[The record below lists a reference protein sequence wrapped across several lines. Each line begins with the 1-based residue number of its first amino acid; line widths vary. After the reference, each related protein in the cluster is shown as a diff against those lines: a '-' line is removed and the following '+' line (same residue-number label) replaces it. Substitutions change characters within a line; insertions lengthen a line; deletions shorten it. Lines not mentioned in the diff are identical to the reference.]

1 MRKMTATR
9 HQERKAYPIRTWYRL
24 FCLFL
29 RCSPIIT
36 LWSRAYRRIRNMN
49 GHEMTAALSPAHPR
63 NLYHIF
69 PALRSTL
76 SVSILTFTDNY
87 QQSFTFCVHSN
98 RNWRKKKKTEKCSN
112 RWELSQ
118 NQNEHHERNA
128 QWKQSPIV
136 ACVLCRTIIFVT
148 SGVARGAKQ
157 PKHTHTQW
165 SHIAWSE
172 STRSICGCARAE
184 IHRLWRHDMK
194 KKKKEITRR
203 PIISSQEPCSH
214 RKLRRTEKKKH
225 YRRHE
230 KYQLAGVSLH
240 HSRIP
245 FYNLNHR
252 LENKTHFVC
261 NTHTQCVLFRLLL

>member
-1 MRKMTATR
+1 MTATR

-36 LWSRAYRRIRNMN
+36 LWSRACRRIRNMN

-98 RNWRKKKKTEKCSN
+98 RNWRKKKDGKMFQSLRTVSERTPWAQRTAKTITNRGMCSVSYHHI
-112 RWELSQ
+112 RDKWSRPRSQ
-118 NQNEHHERNA
+118 TT
-128 QWKQSPIV
+128 K
-136 ACVLCRTIIFVT
+136 T
-148 SGVARGAKQ
+148 
-157 PKHTHTQW
+157 HTHTQW

-194 KKKKEITRR
+194 KQKKRNNPSTDHL
-203 PIISSQEPCSH
+203 IS
-214 RKLRRTEKKKH
+214 RAL
-225 YRRHE
+225 
-230 KYQLAGVSLH
+230 
-240 HSRIP
+240 
-245 FYNLNHR
+245 
-252 LENKTHFVC
+252 
-261 NTHTQCVLFRLLL
+261 